1 MSKESKYKHQGS
13 DNTAPY
19 PVSRMAPA
27 VTLSDMAKEIEQ
39 ADQTVNAHASSKLRI
54 IADQIKSL
62 QAEAKKVLE
71 QAQQDQLLHR
81 AKCNFKRQ
89 PGRIYHLYRKSN
101 GETYFSMLAEHEW
114 GSEPPHEYLGS
125 YRLEYDMSWTPAEEI
140 NKEDDSRA
148 IINKLL
154 E

>member
-1 MSKESKYKHQGS
+1 MSKDSKYKHQGG

-27 VTLSDMAKEIEQ
+27 VTLSDIAREVEQ
-39 ADQTVNAHASSKLRI
+39 ADQMVNAHASSKLRV

-71 QAQQDQLLHR
+71 QARQDQLLHR
-81 AKCNFKRQ
+81 AKCNFQRQ
-89 PGRIYHLYRKSN
+89 PGKVYHLYQKPA
-101 GETYFSMLAEHEW
+101 GDTYFSMLAEHEW
-114 GSEPPHEYLGS
+114 GGEPPHTFLGS
-125 YRLEYDMSWTPAEEI
+125 YRLEYDMSWTPAADI
-140 NKEDDSRA
+140 HKEDDSRA